1 MIIFVEGRAKID
13 QSPLFEE
20 EEDFLK
26 QIDIANEKLADTG
39 EGEPPRSVL
48 SELIDDEISVFHV
61 NFGGSSD

>member
-1 MIIFVEGRAKID
+1 MITFLEGRAKID
-13 QSPLFEE
+13 QSPFLEE
-20 EEDFLK
+20 EEHFLK

-48 SELIDDEISVFHV
+48 SKLVDNEISVLLV

>member
-1 MIIFVEGRAKID
+1 MITFLEGRAKID
-13 QSPLFEE
+13 QSPFFEE
-20 EEDFLK
+20 EEHFLK

-48 SELIDDEISVFHV
+48 SKLVDNEISVLLV